1 MNIVVFS
8 VTEDR
13 SHLVWRQNVDQAL
26 KFINGNDVESTD
38 MFRLGRFVAN
48 KTRPIV
54 VKLRTAWDRRILLAN
69 CIKLKGYGDGKI
81 FISPD
86 ETLEERRKRMLKRF
100 KVRAERGGKN
110 VSVENGILLV
120 DGVPMFSLQ
129 DGKIARN

>member
-1 MNIVVFS
+1 M
-8 VTEDR
+8 
-13 SHLVWRQNVDQAL
+13 DQAL

-54 VKLRTAWDRRILLAN
+54 VKLRTAWDRRIILAN

-86 ETLEERRKRMLKRF
+86 ESLEDRRKRMLKRF
-100 KVRAERGGKN
+100 KVRAERDGKN
-110 VSVENGILLV
+110 VSVENGILSV
-120 DGVPMFSLQ
+120 DGVPVFSLQ